1 MFDRLIDG
9 QGISKKLEAF
19 SHQVS
24 EKTIQRDLDQIREYI
39 EATKLNCHL
48 DYDRIKKVYKLTNIG
63 KIFLSKEQ
71 VLIIVKILNESR
83 ALLKSE
89 MSDIIDKL
97 ISSVAEGQQDSIR
110 NLLFDEKH
118 LDIDL
123 NLNKSLLQLI
133 WSISEAIQ
141 KRKLIKVH
149 YLRES
154 DSSEKVLKP
163 LGVVFSEYL
172 FYLIAYESN
181 QKKELLTVYRIDRIQ
196 NIEVLDKKFT
206 VTYIERFQAG
216 EFRKRIQFMHAG
228 ERILMKLIYKGKSP
242 QVVLDRLPTANF
254 FKDKDGQYFFEAV
267 VVSRSIKMW
276 LLSQGANI
284 EVLEPIELREEMIET
299 IQTMYGNYQYK

>member
-1 MFDRLIDG
+1 M
-9 QGISKKLEAF
+9 A
-19 SHQVS
+19 
-24 EKTIQRDLDQIREYI
+24 
-39 EATKLNCHL
+39 
-48 DYDRIKKVYKLTNIG
+48 
-63 KIFLSKEQ
+63 
-71 VLIIVKILNESR
+71 
-83 ALLKSE
+83 
-89 MSDIIDKL
+89 SD
-97 ISSVAEGQQDSIR
+97 
-110 NLLFDEKH
+110 F
-118 LDIDL
+118 
-123 NLNKSLLQLI
+123 
-133 WSISEAIQ
+133 IQ